1 MNKKELLDNI
11 LGILKQTKEDK
22 AKLQKIYDFLIEK
35 IYEEEEERI
44 EIPTKH
50 KKLINS
56 IAQSIDAGL
65 VCYINTQTMEVVE
78 IFKEL
83 FDTYDFDF
91 DEEDDEF
98 EIDDVA
104 KSLKEDLNKIEGWES
119 SIVINPLESH
129 ESFKIM
135 QSFIDKTIPEGNIQ
149 EKLIGAL
156 NRKRPFA
163 NFRNLIDNSDYL
175 QDWYDF
181 KQNYLEEHVYEM
193 FQIEGIK

>member
-1 MNKKELLDNI
+1 
-11 LGILKQTKEDK
+11 
-22 AKLQKIYDFLIEK
+22 
-35 IYEEEEERI
+35 
-44 EIPTKH
+44 
-50 KKLINS
+50 
-56 IAQSIDAGL
+56 
-65 VCYINTQTMEVVE
+65 MEVVE

-119 SIVINPLESH
+119 SIVINPLEPH

-175 QDWYDF
+175 QDWCDF

>member
-1 MNKKELLDNI
+1 
-11 LGILKQTKEDK
+11 
-22 AKLQKIYDFLIEK
+22 
-35 IYEEEEERI
+35 
-44 EIPTKH
+44 
-50 KKLINS
+50 
-56 IAQSIDAGL
+56 
-65 VCYINTQTMEVVE
+65 MEVVE